1 MIKINLLPFRV
12 ERKKENIR
20 RQLSIYF
27 LSIIFLC
34 LLSFYINQSLNNK
47 IARLESIKSAKE
59 KELIK
64 YSKIN
69 KKIRKIKRK
78 IKEYQTKL
86 NVIKDIARYRLEP
99 VKTLDEMVMAIPP
112 DRLWLRFLRLGRGKL
127 ILEGSA
133 KDNDTIALFMTNLKK
148 MPHISNVEL
157 KVTRLI
163 TLTDYHVDVCDFRLE
178 CGIIIPAS
186 KDKQKKK

>member
-34 LLSFYINQSLNNK
+34 LLSLYINQSLNNK

-59 KELIK
+59 KELAK

-69 KKIRKIKRK
+69 KKIRRIKKK
-78 IKEYQTKL
+78 IKEYETKL

-112 DRLWLRFLRLGRGKL
+112 DRLWLRFLRLAGGKL

-163 TLTDYHVDVCDFRLE
+163 TLTDYHVDVCDFSLE
-178 CGIIIPAS
+178 CGVIIPES
-186 KDKQKKK
+186 KQKR